1 MVNRCRSATG
11 FIGSTMHSIRPTR
24 KVLVAF
30 ARKFVSDVADSS
42 PLEEL
47 RGGSLNFV
55 WRIQSKS
62 GKSFIIKH
70 APPYIAS
77 QPEIAFDNSRIVFE
91 ANILKAFQFRSELNQ
106 LTGFGV
112 RAPEFLGSDL
122 RGHLLLME
130 DVGSWPDLLHAV
142 RLSDYDFAFLG
153 SKLGAYIA
161 QLHLQTYQNQWFADN
176 FANLPVQRT
185 RLQVQYKGCLE
196 FCRRA
201 HLPDAEIIGRR
212 CRRLGEKLN
221 SLGKCLIMGDLW
233 PYSILLSRKE
243 IRLIDWE
250 LTHFGCPAQDVAHLG
265 AHLWMMSHR
274 APGQSQKDRVDKFR
288 LSFIKSYFKSVAKQ
302 MPELMTEEDKR
313 DFQIHFGAE
322 ILTRTLG
329 NFQNNYLYDGLPPKH
344 PIIQEAAEEARQWIH
359 GAYDAFN
366 PPSNHK

>member
-1 MVNRCRSATG
+1 MN
-11 FIGSTMHSIRPTR
+11 STRPDR
-24 KVLVAF
+24 KELVAF
-30 ARKFVSDVADSS
+30 VRKYVPGVTDSS

-77 QPEIAFDNSRIVFE
+77 LPEIAFDNSRIVFE
-91 ANILKAFQFRSELNQ
+91 ANILKALQFRSELNQ
-106 LTGFGV
+106 MTGFGV

-130 DVGSWPDLLHAV
+130 DVGSRPDLLHAV
-142 RLSDYDFAFLG
+142 RLSDYDFASLG
-153 SKLGAYIA
+153 SILGAYIA
-161 QLHLQTYQNQWFADN
+161 QLHLQTHQNKWFADN

-201 HLPDAEIIGRR
+201 RMPDAELIGKR
-212 CRRLGEKLN
+212 CRQLGEKFN

-233 PYSILLSRKE
+233 PYSILLGRKE

-250 LTHFGCPAQDVAHLG
+250 LTHFGRPAQDVAHLA
-265 AHLWMMSHR
+265 AHLWPQ
-274 APGQSQKDRVDKFR
+274 AV
-288 LSFIKSYFKSVAKQ
+288 
-302 MPELMTEEDKR
+302 TKR
-313 DFQIHFGAE
+313 TG
-322 ILTRTLG
+322 
-329 NFQNNYLYDGLPPKH
+329 
-344 PIIQEAAEEARQWIH
+344 
-359 GAYDAFN
+359 
-366 PPSNHK
+366 